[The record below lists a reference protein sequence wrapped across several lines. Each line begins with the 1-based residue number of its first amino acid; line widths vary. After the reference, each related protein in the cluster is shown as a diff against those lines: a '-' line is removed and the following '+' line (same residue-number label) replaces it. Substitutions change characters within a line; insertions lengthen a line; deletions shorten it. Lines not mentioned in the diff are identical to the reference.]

1 MEGTTEHGEDTEIK
15 RRGKTRKTQRWG
27 RGVGVGVG
35 VGVKKKINGRLY
47 KPGSDG

>member
-1 MEGTTEHGEDTEIK
+1 MFIEDTEIK

-35 VGVKKKINGRLY
+35 VKKKINGRLY

>member
-15 RRGKTRKTQRWG
+15 RRGETRKTQRWG
-27 RGVGVGVG
+27 RGVG